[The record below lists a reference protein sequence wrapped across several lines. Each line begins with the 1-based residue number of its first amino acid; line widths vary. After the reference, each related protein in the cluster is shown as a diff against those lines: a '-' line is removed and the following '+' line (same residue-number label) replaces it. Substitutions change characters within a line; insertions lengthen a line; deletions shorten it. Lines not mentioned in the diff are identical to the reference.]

1 MSADF
6 SPHFYRRGHVYQAM
20 KKLVLRFRY
29 IFYIHIRY
37 SLVGQNN
44 HCKILQRRYW
54 ISIEY
59 LEACYYIIYATCF
72 LKSRH

>member
-1 MSADF
+1 MSSDF

-44 HCKILQRRYW
+44 HCKILQRRY
-54 ISIEY
+54 
-59 LEACYYIIYATCF
+59 
-72 LKSRH
+72 